1 VGSYVQDSLNA
12 NEQIKYLGRL
22 SLWGYSGRFLGGAL
36 LLIGALWMLGSAVSS
51 TSSHAG
57 QGAFGTFLLAGAGLL
72 IGWPFLARRFTELAI
87 TDSRLIAKFG
97 IISTHS
103 LEIRL
108 DKVETVRVKQTL
120 IGKLLNYGDLMV
132 TGTGTTFDPIPNVA
146 KPLVFR
152 SALNQAMESRSA
164 K

>member
-12 NEQIKYLGRL
+12 NEQIKYVGRL
-22 SLWGYSGRFLGGAL
+22 SLWGYAGRFLVGAL
-36 LLIGALWMLGSAVSS
+36 LLIGALWMLGLAASS
-51 TSSHAG
+51 TTSRSG
-57 QGAFGTFLLAGAGLL
+57 EGAFGAFLLAAAALM
-72 IGWPFLARRFTELAI
+72 IGWPFLARRFTELAV

-97 IISTHS
+97 IVSTHS

-132 TGTGTTFDPIPNVA
+132 TGTGTTFDPIPNVSR
-146 KPLVFR
+146 PLAFR
-152 SALNQAMESRSA
+152 SALNQAMESRA
-164 K
+164 GK

>member
-22 SLWGYSGRFLGGAL
+22 SLWGYAGRF
-36 LLIGALWMLGSAVSS
+36 LIGALLVMGAFWMLGLAASS
-51 TSSHAG
+51 TTSRSAE
-57 QGAFGTFLLAGAGLL
+57 GAFGVFVLAAGALL
-72 IGWPFLARRFTELAI
+72 IGWPFVARRFTELAV

-97 IISTHS
+97 IVSTHS

-108 DKVETVRVKQTL
+108 DKVETVRVKQSL

-146 KPLVFR
+146 RPLAFR
-152 SALNQAMESRSA
+152 SALNQAMESRA
-164 K
+164 GK